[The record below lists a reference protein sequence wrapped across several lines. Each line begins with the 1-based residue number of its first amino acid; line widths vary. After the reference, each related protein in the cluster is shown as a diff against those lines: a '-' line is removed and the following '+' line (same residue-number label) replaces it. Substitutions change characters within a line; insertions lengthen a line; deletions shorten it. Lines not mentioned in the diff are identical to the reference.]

1 MEEYV
6 GVKWHEFITRKA
18 RTDFPD
24 AAVYLKEQQLTLSIL
39 FRALGGDPGLR
50 IEPASPRDYYT
61 RRTFLQHVASS
72 HHQVELAWKDGE
84 TLRLPERLAL
94 FPEKELNRKLYIWLS
109 ALASQQSDD
118 FQNWFVDNQRFTASV
133 LAKFV
138 GLCTT
143 YHELANAFVRLRPHP
158 DQLNTDDAI
167 QEKSI
172 QRAILDPGSEGF
184 LPPAKYAPM
193 PVYLWLYP
201 SGANKGDT
209 GGMIADDPDEESSD
223 SKPGK
228 RKSKRKK
235 AERQD
240 SYDKNTGLMVFRLEN
255 LFSWTEF
262 VPVDRAGDDTKE
274 EDAESVADD
283 LDVLSLS
290 RDRKAASSSIKF
302 DLDLPSAESD
312 DLILG
317 DGILLPEWDYRSNS
331 YYENYCCLLPTI
343 ADDALPAELPQ
354 HLRSSA
360 VKLRRQFNNLKP
372 IRSWTNRQ
380 VDGDEI
386 DMDAWQDFCS
396 QRSQGE
402 VNSDP
407 RLYRSFSAQIRDFS
421 CLMLADLSLST
432 DTYINNEQRVID
444 VIHDSLQ
451 LFSEALSATGDRFA
465 LYGFSSRRREHVR
478 FNMIKNFNER
488 YGDVVRGRIQS
499 LKPGYYTRMGAAIR
513 QATKVL
519 SSEKSHQR
527 VLLILTD
534 GKPNDLDCYE
544 GRYGIEDTRM
554 AIVEA
559 KRLGLQ
565 PFCVTIDDEADE
577 YLPYIFGNNGF
588 VVIKDPKQL
597 PNELPRLYVNLTQ

>member
-6 GVKWHEFITRKA
+6 GIKWHEYITRKA

-24 AAVYLKEQQLTLSIL
+24 AAVYLKEQQLTLSIV
-39 FRALGGDPGLR
+39 FRALGGDAGLR
-50 IEPASPRDYYT
+50 IEAATPRDYYT
-61 RRTFLQHVASS
+61 RRSFLQKVASS
-72 HHQVELAWKDGE
+72 HNQVELAWKDGE

-109 ALASQQSDD
+109 ALASQQNNEFES
-118 FQNWFVDNQRFTASV
+118 WFVDNQRLTATV
-133 LAKFV
+133 LAKFY
-138 GLCTT
+138 GLNTI
-143 YHELANAFVRLRPHP
+143 YHELAKAFVRLRPKPEH
-158 DQLNTDDAI
+158 LGKDDAV
-167 QEKSI
+167 QEKAI
-172 QRAILDPGSEGF
+172 QRAILDPGCERN
-184 LPPAKYAPM
+184 LPAAKYAPM

-201 SGANKGDT
+201 SGAVGGET
-209 GGMIADDPDEESSD
+209 EGMIADDPDADSSD
-223 SKPGK
+223 SKSGK

-240 SYDKNTGLMVFRLEN
+240 SYNKNSGLMVFRLEN
-255 LFSWTEF
+255 LFSWSEF
-262 VPVDRAGDDTKE
+262 VPVDRAGDDSKE
-274 EDAESVADD
+274 DDAESVAED

-302 DLDLPSAESD
+302 DLDLPSADSD

-317 DGILLPEWDYRSNS
+317 DGILLPEWDYRKNR
-331 YYENYCCLLPTI
+331 YFDDHCCLLPVI
-343 ADDALPAELPQ
+343 ADDAAPAELPN

-360 VKLRRQFNNLKP
+360 IKLRRQFSNLKP
-372 IRSWTNRQ
+372 VRSWINRQ
-380 VDGDEI
+380 VDGEEI

-396 QRSQGE
+396 MRSQGK
-402 VNSDP
+402 VSGDP
-407 RLYRSFSAQIRDFS
+407 RLYRSFSAQVRDFS

-451 LFSEALSATGDRFA
+451 LFSEALSSTGDRFA
-465 LYGFSSRRREHVR
+465 LYGFSSRRRDHVR

-488 YGDVVRGRIQS
+488 YGDTVRGRIQA

-519 SSEKSHQR
+519 AVEKSHQR

-554 AIVEA
+554 AIIEA
-559 KRLGLQ
+559 KRIGLQ

-577 YLPYIFGNNGF
+577 YLPYIFGNNAF
-588 VVIKDPKQL
+588 VVIKDPQQL

>member
-6 GVKWHEFITRKA
+6 GLKWHEYITRKA

-24 AAVYLKEQQLTLSIL
+24 AAVYLKEQQLTLSIV

-50 IEPASPRDYYT
+50 IEAATPRDYYT
-61 RRTFLQHVASS
+61 RRSFLQKVASS
-72 HHQVELAWKDGE
+72 RNKVELAWKDGE
-84 TLRLPERLAL
+84 TLRLPERLAV
-94 FPEKELNRKLYIWLS
+94 FPTKALNRKLYIWLS
-109 ALASQQSDD
+109 GLASQQHSP
-118 FQNWFVDNQRFTASV
+118 FERWFIDNQRLTATV
-133 LAKFV
+133 LAKYQ
-138 GLCTT
+138 GLNSI
-143 YHELANAFVRLRPHP
+143 YHELANAFVKIRPNP
-158 DQLNTDDAI
+158 DQLDDVYAA
-167 QEKSI
+167 QEKVI
-172 QRAILDPGSEGF
+172 QRAILDPGSETT

-201 SGANKGDT
+201 T
-209 GGMIADDPDEESSD
+209 GVNEATAEAMIADDPDADSSD
-223 SKPGK
+223 SQSGR

-240 SYDKNTGLMVFRLEN
+240 AYDKNTGLMAFRLEN
-255 LFSWTEF
+255 LFSWSEF
-262 VPVDRAGDDTKE
+262 VPVDRAGDDSKE

-302 DLDLPSAESD
+302 DLDLPSAEGD

-317 DGILLPEWDYRSNS
+317 DGILLPEWDYRKNQ
-331 YYENYCCLLPTI
+331 YFDEHCCLLPVI
-343 ADDALPAELPQ
+343 ADDAAAAELPA
-354 HLRSSA
+354 HLRGSA
-360 VKLRRQFNNLKP
+360 VKLRRQFSNLKP
-372 IRSWTNRQ
+372 VRSWLNRQ
-380 VDGDEI
+380 VDGEEI

-396 QRSQGE
+396 MRSQGQ
-402 VNSDP
+402 VSSDP
-407 RLYRSFSAQIRDFS
+407 RLYRSFSAQVRDLS

-451 LFSEALSATGDRFA
+451 LFSEALSSTGDRFA
-465 LYGFSSRRREHVR
+465 LYGFSSRRRDHVR

-488 YGDVVRGRIQS
+488 YGDIVRGRIQA
-499 LKPGYYTRMGAAIR
+499 LKPGYYTRMGTAIR

-519 SSEKSHQR
+519 SVEKSHQR

-554 AIVEA
+554 AIIEA

-577 YLPYIFGNNGF
+577 YLPYIFGNNAF
-588 VVIKDPKQL
+588 VVIKDPQQL